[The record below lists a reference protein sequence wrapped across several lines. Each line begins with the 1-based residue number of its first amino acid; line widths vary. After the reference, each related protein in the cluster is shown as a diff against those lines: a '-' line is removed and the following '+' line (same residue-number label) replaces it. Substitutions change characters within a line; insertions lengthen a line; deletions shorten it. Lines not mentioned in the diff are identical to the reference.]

1 MAKNTKGITDEIT
14 SALADLPGQPE
25 GKTITD
31 PSIEEQPFLQEMLF
45 RNAKQLSYVFYLN
58 QSLTGIERFCTNKSC
73 P

>member
-31 PSIEEQPFLQEMLF
+31 PSIE
-45 RNAKQLSYVFYLN
+45 
-58 QSLTGIERFCTNKSC
+58 
-73 P
+73 